1 MNHLKSYKNV
11 LYWAFLLLI
20 IAPKFNLIAIPGMT
34 QGVRLDDILIFSMLL
49 ACGVNFKLR
58 KQIWFFYSY
67 TLIITIVGL
76 VNNNNEYHS
85 LRLLSLLRV
94 MEYLVV
100 YSVAKYSMDSQRL
113 FKFVNIVFWIEFFT
127 MTGQFII
134 GYSSGER
141 SSGTTAGPW
150 EGALLVCL
158 CYIILAHSNKITI
171 LNLPLYTII
180 LCAMLYMTSARAQ
193 IVAMIII
200 WIVFLQ
206 NMIYPK
212 LMKITFLV
220 SVIFV
225 FTFFLVS
232 IDLDYINFRRSYFYI
247 ADSYQEI
254 FEALLNENVVFDR
267 NTANY
272 DTLIYDASL
281 IARIGQWIYYLR
293 SISDAHSS
301 IFAILFGSGPNSAG
315 IHLDGWY
322 IKVFV
327 DFGIL
332 GFLFYIF
339 FLTKMLRNYQYRFV
353 GILILVSGL
362 TLDIFW
368 ASKFTYLF
376 LISWGVQN
384 RNETNIAACSINK

>member
-1 MNHLKSYKNV
+1 MNNLKYYKK
-11 LYWAFLLLI
+11 YFHWAFFLLI
-20 IAPKFNLIAIPGMT
+20 IVPKFNLIDIPGMV

-49 ACGVNFKLR
+49 ACGTNFSLP
-58 KQIWFFYSY
+58 KQIWFFYFY
-67 TLIITIVGL
+67 IIIITIVGL
-76 VNNNNEYHS
+76 INNNNEYQS

-94 MEYLVV
+94 LEYLVV
-100 YSVAKYSMDSQRL
+100 YSVARYSMDSQGLLRL
-113 FKFVNIVFWIEFFT
+113 VKIVFWIEFFT
-127 MTGQFII
+127 MTAQFVI
-134 GYSSGER
+134 GYSGAER

-158 CYIILAHSNKITI
+158 CYIILTHSEKITI
-171 LNLPLYTII
+171 SNFRLYSIV

-193 IVAMIII
+193 IVAMVVI
-200 WIVFLQ
+200 WIIFLQ
-206 NMIYPK
+206 NMIFSK
-212 LMKITFLV
+212 VMKIAFLV
-220 SVIFV
+220 TVILI
-225 FTFFLVS
+225 FTFFLAS
-232 IDLDYINFRRSYFYI
+232 IDIDYINFRRSYFYI

-254 FEALLNENVVFDR
+254 LEALLNENVVFDR

-272 DTLIYDASL
+272 DTISYDASL

-293 SISDAHSS
+293 SISEAYSS
-301 IFAILFGSGPNSAG
+301 ILATIFGSGPNSAG

-332 GFLFYIF
+332 GLLLYIF
-339 FLTKMLRNYQYRFV
+339 FLAKMLGNYQYRFV

-362 TLDIFW
+362 TLDLFW

-376 LISWGVQN
+376 LIFWGVQN
-384 RNETNIAACSINK
+384 RNNAHIVDYSIIK